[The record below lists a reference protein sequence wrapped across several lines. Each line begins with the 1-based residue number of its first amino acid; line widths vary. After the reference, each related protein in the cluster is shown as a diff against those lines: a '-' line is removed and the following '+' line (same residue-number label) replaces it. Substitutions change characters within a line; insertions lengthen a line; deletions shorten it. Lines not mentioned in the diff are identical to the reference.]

1 MHYIYGPKTVQCLS
15 ASIDH
20 CKPHSENPRVLHG
33 EYCIPCLPTHQ
44 RKSQIQ
50 SISHRI
56 ATTRF
61 SRHRR
66 KKRNSNT
73 NFSGPT
79 STAFSPS
86 FHVGNTPLLPQL
98 THGTTPSPLNWSNS
112 HPNSDSRQ
120 LRPLIPV
127 QPNCTLPRPT
137 RLPISF
143 SRYLGTLPTVAT
155 TSPKSTS
162 TPASH
167 VPNRK
172 YTLFVRP
179 SRRHEVYH
187 VRPGHD

>member
-1 MHYIYGPKTVQCLS
+1 MGPRPSNVSQRQLIIASLKARTLASCTANTASRVYQHTSEKAKSSQYPIESQQPDFPDIGERNGTQTQTFPDLPPQPFLLVS
-15 ASIDH
+15 TWTHTLGSSIDPRNDA
-20 CKPHSENPRVLHG
+20 KP
-33 EYCIPCLPTHQ
+33 
-44 RKSQIQ
+44 
-50 SISHRI
+50 
-56 ATTRF
+56 A
-61 SRHRR
+61 
-66 KKRNSNT
+66 
-73 NFSGPT
+73 
-79 STAFSPS
+79 
-86 FHVGNTPLLPQL
+86 QL
-98 THGTTPSPLNWSNS
+98 VNS

-143 SRYLGTLPTVAT
+143 SRYPRTLPTVAT

-167 VPNRK
+167 VPHRK